1 MGLPDQL
8 TVARVA
14 AVPFVVGL
22 YIWHFPGHAYW
33 ATAVFIAA
41 MATDQVDGWLA
52 RRAGHST
59 PLGSLLDPVADKILV
74 LAVLI
79 VLVGERVFPGWMVAA
94 MVAREFLVSG
104 LRLAALDRGEAQP
117 GDQELTGDDR
127 RDHPARED
135 PAVDQHDHGRQYEHL
150 VSDGIEQRAERAG
163 QSLPS
168 REPAVDLVGCH
179 RCDEEAGRPVPM
191 GMKVPLVQADHEWRR
206 HDARDGQLVCQAHLS
221 GRIRCP

>member
-104 LRLAALDRGEAQP
+104 LRLAALERGVV
-117 GDQELTGDDR
+117 L
-127 RDHPARED
+127 H
-135 PAVDQHDHGRQYEHL
+135 
-150 VSDGIEQRAERAG
+150 
-163 QSLPS
+163 
-168 REPAVDLVGCH
+168 
-179 RCDEEAGRPVPM
+179 
-191 GMKVPLVQADHEWRR
+191 
-206 HDARDGQLVCQAHLS
+206 ARDLGKLKTWAQAVAAAVGGFAAAGTWSDRAAWWALLIALILTWLS
-221 GRIRCP
+221 GIDYARVAPSVLRGRAVA